1 VGTESGEVQDAAA
14 YLRARLDQGDFD
26 DMPATA
32 LGRRYAPLRVAAL
45 VVRIA
50 LSDWQDFLADRGA
63 GRAPII
69 SDDADH
75 ETLKSEIIQLFR
87 RVYQSGDRRA

>member
-1 VGTESGEVQDAAA
+1 MDANDPEVRHAAA

-26 DMPATA
+26 HMPATA

-50 LSDWQDFLADRGA
+50 LSDWQDFLSDRGA

-75 ETLKSEIIQLFR
+75 DTLKREIIDLFQ
-87 RVYQSGDRRA
+87 RVYQSGGRCA